1 MSKSGLVKCRKV
13 TTRERAVEGGEIV
26 RKKQTMYQWV
36 RAEIA
41 RSKEMLKSLG
51 LELA

>member
-1 MSKSGLVKCRKV
+1 MSKSGLIKCRKI
-13 TTRERAVEGGEIV
+13 TTRQRTVEGGEIV
-26 RKKQTMYQWV
+26 KKKQTMYQWV

-41 RSKEMLKSLG
+41 RSAEMLKSLG